1 MRGRGRVFR
10 PTSGHTGDKVAVWS
24 LDFTVKGCRCGKC
37 DSTGRHRQPTGL
49 PSRREAEELLEHRRR
64 DYQNGRYEAAP
75 PTPRTLRA
83 YAEHHLAAKAQ
94 ETDRHGQPITVQWL
108 AAVKQHLD
116 RAVVFF
122 GTERL
127 LGSIARADLLK
138 WITVLGRQFKGGAAR
153 QHLNSLSNLYRRGM
167 ADGFVTVNPVSTLL
181 PTEKPKG
188 AADEADWLEVP
199 EAALLV
205 EAAKHYEPKR
215 DDLGMPFAYPLIA
228 TMLLTGGRLAEVLG
242 LEVDDVSL
250 ERKTV
255 TFRPNKWRRLKTK
268 RSHRA
273 VPLWP
278 QLEQILRAYFPERE
292 QMGGGTLLFPSFRT
306 GQEAMLTDIRKLVD
320 AVAKRAGWKS
330 GEITPKMF
338 RHTYISA
345 RIQTTQNGAPVAAF
359 TVAREVGHSSTA
371 MIEKVYGHL
380 GQIQHR
386 SEVVEYRVRQ
396 HRKAIA
402 RLRRTLQQQQAKAA

>member
-1 MRGRGRVFR
+1 MGAARAGTGPGSGGGGPHPWTAGRASVPARAGVTGAGGSVLRAYAQLAVACRVGAGGDARDSQLQPRASARGV
-10 PTSGHTGDKVAVWS
+10 SGVT
-24 LDFTVKGCRCGKC
+24 
-37 DSTGRHRQPTGL
+37 
-49 PSRREAEELLEHRRR
+49 SRREAEELL
-64 DYQNGRYEAAP
+64 
-75 PTPRTLRA
+75 
-83 YAEHHLAAKAQ
+83 EHHLAAKAQ

-138 WITVLGRQFKGGAAR
+138 WITGLGRQFQGGAAR
-153 QHLNSLSNLYRRGM
+153 QHLNSLSNLYRRAM

-199 EAALLV
+199 EAALLI

-278 QLEQILRAYFPERE
+278 NLSRF
-292 QMGGGTLLFPSFRT
+292 
-306 GQEAMLTDIRKLVD
+306 
-320 AVAKRAGWKS
+320 S
-330 GEITPKMF
+330 GPTS
-338 RHTYISA
+338 R
-345 RIQTTQNGAPVAAF
+345 NGS
-359 TVAREVGHSSTA
+359 G
-371 MIEKVYGHL
+371 
-380 GQIQHR
+380 
-386 SEVVEYRVRQ
+386 
-396 HRKAIA
+396 
-402 RLRRTLQQQQAKAA
+402 

>member
-10 PTSGHTGDKVAVWS
+10 PKSGHTGDKVAVWS
-24 LDFTVKGCRCGKC
+24 LDFTVKACRCGQC
-37 DSTGRHRQPTGL
+37 DSTGRHRQATALTGR
-49 PSRREAEELLEHRRR
+49 PEAEELLDQRRR

-75 PTPRTLRA
+75 PTPRTLRE
-83 YAEHHLAAKAQ
+83 YAEHHLAEKAK
-94 ETDRHGQPITVQWL
+94 ETDQHGQPITGQWL

-116 RAVVFF
+116 RAVAFL
-122 GTERL
+122 GTQRL
-127 LGSIARADLLK
+127 LGSIGRADLLK
-138 WITVLGRQFKGGAAR
+138 WLTALGRQFKGGAAR
-153 QHLNSLSNLYRRGM
+153 QHLNSVSNLYRRAL
-167 ADGFVTVNPVSTLL
+167 ADGLVTMNPVTTLL

-188 AADEADWLEVP
+188 GADEAEWLEVP
-199 EAALLV
+199 EAALRI

-242 LEVDDVSL
+242 LEVDDISL

-292 QMGGGTLLFPSFRT
+292 RMGGGTLLFPSYRT
-306 GQEAMLTDIRKLVD
+306 GQGAMLTDIRKLID
-320 AVAKRAGWKS
+320 GVAKREGWKS

-386 SEVVEYRVRQ
+386 SEPVEYRVRQ
-396 HRKAIA
+396 HRYAIA
-402 RLRRTLQQQQAKAA
+402 RLRQMLHQQTKAT

>member
-10 PTSGHTGDKVAVWS
+10 PTSGHTGDKVGVWS
-24 LDFTVKGCRCGKC
+24 LDFTVKGCRCGRC

-49 PSRREAEELLEHRRR
+49 TVKRDAEELLEQRRR

-75 PTPRTLRA
+75 PTPRTLKE
-83 YAEHHLAAKAQ
+83 YAELHAAAKAQ
-94 ETDRHGQPITVQWL
+94 ETDQHGQPITVQWL

-116 RAVVFF
+116 RAVAFF

-127 LGSIARADLLK
+127 LGSITRADLLK
-138 WITVLGRQFKGGAAR
+138 WITVLGRKFKGGAAR
-153 QHLNSLSNLYRRGM
+153 QHLNSLSNLYRRAM
-167 ADGFVTVNPVSTLL
+167 ADGLVVVNPVSTLL
-181 PTEKPKG
+181 PSEKPKG
-188 AADEADWLEVP
+188 AADEAEWLEVP
-199 EAALLV
+199 EAAVLLH
-205 EAAKHYEPKR
+205 AAKGYQPKR
-215 DDLGMPFAYPLIA
+215 DDLAMPFAYELIA
-228 TMLLTGGRLAEVLG
+228 TLLLTGGRPAEVLG

-268 RSHRA
+268 RSHRV

-292 QMGGGTLLFPSFRT
+292 RMGGGTLLFPSFRT
-306 GQEAMLTDIRKLVD
+306 GQEAMLTDIRKLMD

-359 TVAREVGHSSTA
+359 AVAREVGHSSTA

-396 HRKAIA
+396 HKQAIA
-402 RLRRTLQQQQAKAA
+402 RLRQTLRQQAKAA

>member
-24 LDFTVKGCRCGKC
+24 LDFTVKGCRCGRC
-37 DSTGRHRQPTGL
+37 DSTGRHRLPTGL
-49 PSRREAEELLEHRRR
+49 TSKREAEELLEQRRR

-94 ETDRHGQPITVQWL
+94 ETDRHG
-108 AAVKQHLD
+108 H
-116 RAVVFF
+116 F

-153 QHLNSLSNLYRRGM
+153 QHLNSLSNLYRRAM

-199 EAALLV
+199 EAALLI

-292 QMGGGTLLFPSFRT
+292 RMGGGTLLFPSYRT
-306 GQEAMLTDIRKLVD
+306 GQGAMLTDIRKLID
-320 AVAKRAGWKS
+320 GVAKRAGWKS

-402 RLRRTLQQQQAKAA
+402 RLRQTLHQQAKAA

>member
-24 LDFTVKGCRCGKC
+24 LDFTVKGCRCGRC
-37 DSTGRHRQPTGL
+37 DSTGRHRLPTGL
-49 PSRREAEELLEHRRR
+49 TSKREAEELLEQRRR

-116 RAVVFF
+116 RAVVAVSLK
-122 GTERL
+122 RL

-153 QHLNSLSNLYRRGM
+153 QHLNSLSNLYRRAM

-278 QLEQILRAYFPERE
+278 QLEQILR
-292 QMGGGTLLFPSFRT
+292 
-306 GQEAMLTDIRKLVD
+306 
-320 AVAKRAGWKS
+320 
-330 GEITPKMF
+330 
-338 RHTYISA
+338 HTYISA

-386 SEVVEYRVRQ
+386 SAVVEYRVRQ
-396 HRKAIA
+396 HKQAIA
-402 RLRRTLQQQQAKAA
+402 RLRQTQRQQAKAA

>member
-10 PTSGHTGDKVAVWS
+10 PTSGHTGDQVAVWS

-49 PSRREAEELLEHRRR
+49 TSKREAQELLEQRLR

-75 PTPRTLRA
+75 PTPRTLKE

-94 ETDRHGQPITVQWL
+94 ETDQHGQPITPQWL

-116 RAVVFF
+116 RAVAFF
-122 GTERL
+122 GAERL
-127 LGSIARADLLK
+127 LGSIIRSDLLT
-138 WITVLGRQFKGGAAR
+138 WVAALGRQFRGGAAR
-153 QHLNSLSNLYRRGM
+153 QHINSLSNLYRRAM
-167 ADGFVTVNPVSTLL
+167 ADGLVTVNPVSMLL

-188 AADEADWLEVP
+188 AADEAEWLEVP
-199 EAALLV
+199 EAAVFL
-205 EAAKHYEPKR
+205 EAAKGYEPKR
-215 DDLGMPFAYPLIA
+215 DDLGMPFAYPLVA
-228 TMLLTGGRLAEVLG
+228 TMLLTGGRMAEVLG

-268 RSHRA
+268 RSHRT

-292 QMGGGTLLFPSFRT
+292 RMAGGTLLFPSFRT
-306 GQEAMLTDIRKLVD
+306 GEEAMLTDIRKLVD
-320 AVAKRAGWKS
+320 AVTKRAGWKA
-330 GEITPKMF
+330 GEITTKMF

-380 GQIQHR
+380 GQVQHR
-386 SEVVEYRVRQ
+386 SEVVEYRTKQ
-396 HRKAIA
+396 HKKAVA
-402 RLRRTLQQQQAKAA
+402 RLRQARAA